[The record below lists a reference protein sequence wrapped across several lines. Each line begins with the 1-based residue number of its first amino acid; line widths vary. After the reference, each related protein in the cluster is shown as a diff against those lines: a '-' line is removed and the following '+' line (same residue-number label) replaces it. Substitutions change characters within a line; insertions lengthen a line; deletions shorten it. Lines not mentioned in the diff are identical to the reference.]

1 MEVIMEKALAELKES
16 LEKRSPLLFVGAGFT
31 YKSVNSKGQTIEMA
45 KGLGKLLFDHFW
57 GENSTYEKLNE
68 CIDTARKY
76 VSENHFDLKKLCHL
90 LRLYGLVAERNA
102 VLTSYFSGCHIDSE
116 DKRNV
121 ICDYPW
127 RKIFTVNIDDL
138 IENIYNSHNKEL
150 TVWNNDNDDTREY
163 VDHPSLIKLHGCVK
177 NPESGYIFDDEEY
190 SRFPSNDNY
199 LLNEFGSSFSQNDII
214 FIGTEF
220 QENDLFFIIDKYDEM
235 GYNGSSEKRYFFVS
249 PCINDEIT
257 KLRINKTAN
266 MYHICMSAEEFCNFL
281 KNNVNVQNNILNKLE
296 QYGLITSQEKYRKI
310 TSNYEYES
318 GLYRGEDITYGD
330 LKYNWDIYPIL
341 PGLIDWIQSDMH
353 NKMIAIHGIEYCG
366 KTCASKRILY
376 DFFSSGYEC
385 FEYKMSSEER
395 IELLLSYIKEFDSK
409 KNIAILYEGAA
420 YAYELLVSQIIVN
433 NPCENRIV
441 IITTDVEQN
450 HLKKYHALENNK
462 YCKTIQVTERIDRE
476 RAIQIYNQLDKKHSL
491 SRLKDYSKDK
501 EALVSFMQEK
511 NDIIDV
517 LYYSSLGRGFK
528 NHIDNIIS
536 DIDCD
541 KRNVKFIE
549 LFCLLNR
556 MGIIYIPCDIYII
569 GAKALSTAFNKQLF
583 QEKFA
588 KILQIENGTFHLR
601 YSRFISDKFS
611 DSKLSEQEKINVIK
625 SLVKYISG
633 RFKEGEYNE
642 LSSILYK
649 LLNFMTLCNIAA
661 SNKIK
666 ELYGWIE
673 VDCKQYSYYWVQR
686 GLCAQKQNPPDFEEA
701 DRFLREASSIRPN
714 SYQVAHAVAK
724 NLIERGLDNLQN
736 NSTDSVLFD
745 EGLQAMKSL
754 VTDKRYSRAF
764 GYSFHSYI
772 DSLLKYV
779 EITDCQ
785 ISKEECAFINAIVYE
800 LDPVCKEPLI
810 NNILYKLKMYA
821 LNHNCRKYLEN
832 VVNNFW
838 DNTNP
843 TNVDVGFIENDW
855 VV

>member
-1 MEVIMEKALAELKES
+1 MEKALAELKES

-57 GENSTYEKLNE
+57 GENSTYKELNE
-68 CIDTARKY
+68 CRDMAQKY
-76 VSENHFDLKKLCHL
+76 VSEDHFDLKNLCQL
-90 LRLYGLVAERNA
+90 LRIYDLVEERNS
-102 VLTSYFSGCHIDSE
+102 VLTSYFSGCHIDAT
-116 DKRNV
+116 DNRNE
-121 ICDYPW
+121 ICDYAW
-127 RKIFTVNIDDL
+127 RKIFTINIDCL
-138 IENIYNSHNKEL
+138 IEDIYKSHNKEI
-150 TVWNNDNDDTREY
+150 TVWNKENDDTREY
-163 VDHPSLIKLHGCVK
+163 IDHPTLIKLHGCIN
-177 NPESGYIFDDEEY
+177 NPEAGLVFDNDEY
-190 SRFPSNDNY
+190 SKFSANENY

-220 QENDLFFIIDKYDEM
+220 QETDLFFIIDKYEAI
-235 GYNGSSEKRYFFVS
+235 GYNGGSEKRYYFVS

-257 KLRINKTAN
+257 KLRIQKTAN
-266 MYHICMSAEEFCNFL
+266 MYHICMKANEFCYFL
-281 KNNVNVQNNILNKLE
+281 KNNVFVQNTILNKLG
-296 QYGLITSQEKYRKI
+296 QYGLITSQEMYRKI

-330 LKYNWDIYPIL
+330 LKYNWDISPVL
-341 PGLIDWIQSDMH
+341 PGLFDWIQSDMH
-353 NKMIAIHGIEYCG
+353 NKMISIHGIEYCG

-376 DFFSSGYEC
+376 DFFSLGYEC
-385 FEYKMSSEER
+385 FEYKMNSEER
-395 IELLLSYIKEFDSK
+395 IELLISYIREFENK
-409 KNIAILYEGAA
+409 KSIAILYEGAA
-420 YAYELLVSQIIVN
+420 YAYELLVSKMIVN

-450 HLKKYHALENNK
+450 HLKKYHALENSN
-462 YCKTIQVTERIDRE
+462 YCKTIQITERIDKE
-476 RAIQIYNQLDKKHSL
+476 RAIQVYKKLDEKHSL
-491 SRLKDYSKDK
+491 SRLKDYGKDM
-501 EALVSFMQEK
+501 ETLVSFMQEK
-511 NDIIDV
+511 NDIVDV

-541 KRNVKFIE
+541 KLNVKFIE

-556 MGIIYIPCDIYII
+556 MGIIYIPSDIYSI
-569 GAKALSTAFNKQLF
+569 GAKALSGTFKEQRFQIAFN
-583 QEKFA
+583 

-611 DSKLSEQEKINVIK
+611 DRKLSELEKINVIK

-649 LLNFMTLCNIAA
+649 LLNLKTLCNVITYD
-661 SNKIK
+661 KIK
-666 ELYGWIE
+666 ALYGWIE
-673 VDCKQYSYYWVQR
+673 ADCKQYSYYWVQR
-686 GLCAQKQNPPDFEEA
+686 GLCAQKKNPPDFEEA

-736 NSTDSVLFD
+736 NKTDSALFD
-745 EGLQAMKSL
+745 DGIQAMKSL
-754 VTDKRYSRAF
+754 VTDKRFSRAF

-779 EITDCQ
+779 EITDCR
-785 ISKEECAFINAIVYE
+785 ISKDECMFINAIVSE
-800 LDPVCKEPLI
+800 LNSKCNEPMI
-810 NNILYKLKMYA
+810 SNILYKLKMYA
-821 LNHNCRKYLEN
+821 LSHNCEQYLGN
-832 VVNNFW
+832 VVSRFW
-838 DNTNP
+838 DKTNSM
-843 TNVDVGFIENDW
+843 NIDIEFVENDW
-855 VV
+855 VI